1 MIFALF
7 IGYECYICPSYM
19 KTAAILGVS
28 ALYVCWGILVGEL
41 TQKQWLQQIYIEI
54 ALLLAGLISWKALLL
69 SGSLTIVYIILY
81 MFVRKVKVD
90 KRLGKELWMSLVSA
104 LILLVV
110 LQVLDYRE
118 YQKVDGWSREN
129 EYRSAVEQVGMLR
142 TPIYRA
148 DLGEKL
154 GLQEYQYNILVDGHY
169 ITSAG
174 SAFEKLE
181 EVTHAGRDP
190 SWTNILR
197 FMRTVP
203 ISLIQVSMFYGMFV
217 IWLLLFFS
225 HMDKKKF
232 MLTVTVIVTGLG
244 YLIVF
249 ILASCS
255 MSMVHFLIL
264 LPVGM
269 GSSIITTKNK
279 DNINED
285 LTQAVERLGQP
296 WHAICLNEYLKSY
309 SAFERYDE
317 GLIVGK
323 NLVILDGAYSLIP
336 LYEGLIYP
344 AIRQVGM

>member
-1 MIFALF
+1 
-7 IGYECYICPSYM
+7 
-19 KTAAILGVS
+19 
-28 ALYVCWGILVGEL
+28 
-41 TQKQWLQQIYIEI
+41 
-54 ALLLAGLISWKALLL
+54 
-69 SGSLTIVYIILY
+69 
-81 MFVRKVKVD
+81 
-90 KRLGKELWMSLVSA
+90 
-104 LILLVV
+104 
-110 LQVLDYRE
+110 
-118 YQKVDGWSREN
+118 
-129 EYRSAVEQVGMLR
+129 
-142 TPIYRA
+142 
-148 DLGEKL
+148 
-154 GLQEYQYNILVDGHY
+154 
-169 ITSAG
+169 
-174 SAFEKLE
+174 
-181 EVTHAGRDP
+181 
-190 SWTNILR
+190 
-197 FMRTVP
+197 
-203 ISLIQVSMFYGMFV
+203 
-217 IWLLLFFS
+217 
-225 HMDKKKF
+225 

-264 LPVGM
+264 LPVGMGALMNGKDMQATQEERRSALIYLMLGTIVLYQGM

-317 GLIVGK
+317 GLVVGK

>member
-1 MIFALF
+1 
-7 IGYECYICPSYM
+7 
-19 KTAAILGVS
+19 
-28 ALYVCWGILVGEL
+28 
-41 TQKQWLQQIYIEI
+41 
-54 ALLLAGLISWKALLL
+54 
-69 SGSLTIVYIILY
+69 
-81 MFVRKVKVD
+81 
-90 KRLGKELWMSLVSA
+90 
-104 LILLVV
+104 
-110 LQVLDYRE
+110 
-118 YQKVDGWSREN
+118 
-129 EYRSAVEQVGMLR
+129 
-142 TPIYRA
+142 
-148 DLGEKL
+148 
-154 GLQEYQYNILVDGHY
+154 
-169 ITSAG
+169 
-174 SAFEKLE
+174 
-181 EVTHAGRDP
+181 
-190 SWTNILR
+190 
-197 FMRTVP
+197 
-203 ISLIQVSMFYGMFV
+203 
-217 IWLLLFFS
+217 
-225 HMDKKKF
+225 

-317 GLIVGK
+317 GLVVGK